1 MMQQPTIIPGACHQ
15 DQRGALR
22 YNNDFNS
29 AMVKRIYLLQNSAE
43 QPVRGW
49 QGHRV
54 EQRWFLATR
63 GAFEIYT
70 IAVDNWEQPSVDLP
84 YCKYIIDQQKLDV
97 LHIPSGYITAI
108 RSLDPESALIAMSDH
123 LLGAVKDEYRFPLY
137 YFKDIF

>member
-1 MMQQPTIIPGACHQ
+1 MQQPTIISGASHR
-15 DQRGALR
+15 DQRGTLR

-29 AMVKRIYLLQNSAE
+29 SMVKRIYLVENSAE

-49 QGHRV
+49 QGHRI
-54 EQRWFLATR
+54 EQRWFLATC

-70 IAVDNWEQPSVDLP
+70 VAVDNWEQPSVDLP
-84 YCKYIIDQQKLDV
+84 YCKYFIDQQKLDV

-108 RSLDPESALIAMSDH
+108 RSLDPGSTLIAMSDH
-123 LLGAVKDEYRFPLY
+123 LSGAVKDEYRFPLY